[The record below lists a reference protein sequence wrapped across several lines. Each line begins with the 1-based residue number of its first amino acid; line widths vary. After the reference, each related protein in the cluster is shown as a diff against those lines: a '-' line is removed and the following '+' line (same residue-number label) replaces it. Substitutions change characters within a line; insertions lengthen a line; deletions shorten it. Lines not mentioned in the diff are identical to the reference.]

1 MKRSSAVRGA
11 LRLAVMLVC
20 GASLLY
26 QPADAT
32 NVTDVTKV
40 PNATDATNAAA
51 GHIEIGGQPATQAQ
65 LIAFLKTADVL
76 LLGEFHDNPQHHD
89 IRAMLLRLL
98 SERGFQVVVEH
109 LNAPEKM
116 APGSPETQ
124 LRRLEAAGF
133 DQKGWSWPIHKP
145 LIDTSDALGLDL
157 WGANL
162 GREQLRNPPPANLLE
177 ILDRAPLSRG
187 AQTRLDEDLR
197 VGHCGMLPEEHI
209 GSVRSAQRLR
219 DASMAVVAQQRA
231 PSIVLLGNGH
241 ARKDYGVPQVLRAT
255 HPALKVIS
263 VGFIEAPLKDA
274 ATFDATWQTPRLE
287 RPDPCEELRKQFKR
301 P

>member
-1 MKRSSAVRGA
+1 
-11 LRLAVMLVC
+11 MLVC
-20 GASLLY
+20 GVSLLH

-32 NVTDVTKV
+32 NVRDA
-40 PNATDATNAAA
+40 PNAPNAAV
-51 GHIEIGGQPATQAQ
+51 GHIEIGGRPATQAQ

-76 LLGEFHDNPQHHD
+76 LLGELHDNPRHHD

-133 DQKGWSWPIHKP
+133 DQKGWRWPIHKP

-162 GREQLRNPPPANLLE
+162 GREQLRNQPPANLLE
-177 ILDRAPLSRG
+177 ILNRAPLSRG
-187 AQTRLDEDLR
+187 AQTRLDEALR

-209 GSVRSAQRLR
+209 GSIRLAQRLR
-219 DASMAVVAQQRA
+219 DASMAMVAQQRA

-241 ARKDYGVPQVLRAT
+241 ARKDHGVPQILRAT
-255 HPALKVIS
+255 HPALRVIS
-263 VGFIEAPLKDA
+263 VGFIEDPLKDT

-287 RPDPCEELRKQFKR
+287 RPDPCEELRMQFKR